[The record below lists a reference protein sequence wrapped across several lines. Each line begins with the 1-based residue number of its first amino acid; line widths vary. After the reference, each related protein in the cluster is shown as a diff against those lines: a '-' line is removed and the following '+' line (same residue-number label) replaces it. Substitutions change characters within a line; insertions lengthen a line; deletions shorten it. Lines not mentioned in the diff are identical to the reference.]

1 MLTISAVFSDHMV
14 LQRQK
19 PIPVWG
25 KGTPGAQV
33 SVNLA
38 DEQKTTAVEAEGC
51 WNLTLAPREAGT
63 GLTLTVESEGQQ
75 LTCTNV
81 AVGEV
86 WFAGGQSN
94 MELPLRDCKNGKR
107 EVADSDHPSIRFYNV
122 HQRAVP
128 DGEQTSQEDAP
139 TTWKVCAPETSGDM
153 SAVAYFFA
161 RQLSQTQG
169 VPVGIIGCY
178 WGGTSVS
185 CWMSRQQLEKTAAG
199 QKYLK
204 DYAALVGDKTDE
216 QYAAEMERYNA
227 EYQAWQARVKQ
238 RRAAE
243 PTVTWP
249 VLNEECGPCPWPQR
263 AGNPP
268 PFRPA

>member
-1 MLTISAVFSDHMV
+1 MLTIQAGSVAEVPLDGGGAKPRKCRLMASAVFSDHMV

-25 KGTPGAQV
+25 QGTPGEQV
-33 SVNLA
+33 SVTLA
-38 DEQKTTAVEAEGC
+38 DEQKTTGVGPDGH
-51 WNLTLAPREAGT
+51 WMLTLAPREAGT
-63 GLTLTVESEGQQ
+63 GLTLTVESEGQK
-75 LTCTNV
+75 LICTDV

-122 HQRAVP
+122 PQRAVP
-128 DGEQTSQEDAP
+128 DEEQTGQEVTP
-139 TTWKVCAPETSGDM
+139 TTWKVCTPGTSGDM

-161 RQLSQTQG
+161 RQLCQTQG

-178 WGGTSVS
+178 WGGTSIS

-199 QKYLK
+199 QKYLN
-204 DYAALVGDKTDE
+204 DYAALVG
-216 QYAAEMERYNA
+216 
-227 EYQAWQARVKQ
+227 
-238 RRAAE
+238 
-243 PTVTWP
+243 
-249 VLNEECGPCPWPQR
+249 
-263 AGNPP
+263 
-268 PFRPA
+268 